1 MFPVSNKASSQ
12 KQTNRSID
20 KPALE
25 TPNIGKLDTDE
36 KEKRVGKNLK
46 YSENSSI
53 TSSLVVE
60 PSVVSIE
67 SRPEKTVPSS
77 STNTVT
83 LPDKNI
89 TIDKPSIKPPT
100 DTIPTETTIPPK
112 SADIETGLVNSG
124 FASVAKFDSAPIS
137 DSDNRLYLSIEIAGK
152 CYFALIDTGA
162 VASFI
167 GAKQ

>member
-1 MFPVSNKASSQ
+1 MSPVPNKATSQ

-25 TPNIGKLDTDE
+25 TQNIGKLDTDE

-46 YSENSSI
+46 YSGHSSI
-53 TSSLVVE
+53 NSSLVVE

-67 SRPEKTVPSS
+67 SRPEKP
-77 STNTVT
+77 
-83 LPDKNI
+83 LLDKNI
-89 TIDKPSIKPPT
+89 TSDKPSIKPPT
-100 DTIPTETTIPPK
+100 DTIPTEPFIPPK

-152 CYFALIDTGA
+152 CYFVLIDTGA

-167 GAKQ
+167 GAKVANR